1 MIPEQRTQVEACKS
15 RIKYARQG
23 GVGKSIVRDNLIAEG
38 FAAAAV
44 DQAFDELDNCG
55 ETR

>member
-1 MIPEQRTQVEACKS
+1 MTPEQRTQVEACKS

-23 GVGKSIVRDNLIAEG
+23 GIEKSIVRANLIAEG

-44 DQAFDELDNCG
+44 DQAFDELLERRG
-55 ETR
+55 K